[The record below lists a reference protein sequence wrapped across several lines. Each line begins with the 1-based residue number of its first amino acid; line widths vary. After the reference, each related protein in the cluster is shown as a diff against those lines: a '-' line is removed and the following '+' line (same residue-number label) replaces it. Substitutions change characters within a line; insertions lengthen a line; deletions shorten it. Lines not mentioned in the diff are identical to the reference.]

1 MSAAG
6 EKIAMEPH
14 TAERLVRAVQIVA
27 ALSLSF
33 AGCTCAGNRASAPPP
48 TATRP
53 AATATVA
60 PRPTDTAPAAPT
72 PAQAAPAQAAPAPAQ
87 TAAAQ
92 AVLLVPAGSPCAD
105 FVAVLSGR
113 KQDAAM
119 LAKPELRAIASA
131 DLIMCGAVF
140 SDSDDLCN
148 RLMPFEQG
156 PGGACLQTRALFHEL
171 RAYPGKPSFM
181 FDEFHWK
188 QWRSAPVLTEYADAM
203 QQALRAGKREDCD
216 RVGDGASICRAFMT
230 GDKTL
235 CKVTGK
241 LAEVSVPDPKGGD
254 APPVRVKDVLEAN
267 CRETIESR
275 TFLAKG
281 LEAVAASG
289 PPRERELARA
299 ALRRPDACA
308 AYAKAAL
315 DLCTGP
321 PVPNTPPGDQAP
333 ATPAAGTPAG
343 AGAPPE
349 ARERG

>member
-1 MSAAG
+1 MSPAR
-6 EKIAMEPH
+6 KKVAMEPD
-14 TAERLVRAVQIVA
+14 TAKRLVRALQIVA
-27 ALSLSF
+27 ALALSF
-33 AGCTCAGNRASAPPP
+33 AGCTCAGNTASAPPP

-53 AATATVA
+53 AATPTVA
-60 PRPTDTAPAAPT
+60 PRPADTVPVPPT
-72 PAQAAPAQAAPAPAQ
+72 PAETASTAAAPAPAQ

-92 AVLLVPAGSPCAD
+92 AVRLVPAGSPCAD

-113 KQDAAM
+113 KQDAAI
-119 LAKPELRAIASA
+119 LTKPELRAIAGA
-131 DLIMCGAVF
+131 DLVMCGAVF
-140 SDSDDLCN
+140 SDSDELCT

-156 PGGACLQTRALFHEL
+156 PGAACLQMRALFHEL

-181 FDEFHWK
+181 FDEFYWK

-203 QQALRAGKREDCD
+203 QQALRAGKPEDCD

-230 GDKTL
+230 RDKAL
-235 CKVTGK
+235 CTVTGK
-241 LAEVSVPDPKGGD
+241 LAEASVPDPKGGG
-254 APPVRVKDVLEAN
+254 APPVRVREVLEAN
-267 CRETIESR
+267 CRDTIDSR

-289 PPRERELARA
+289 PPRERELAKA
-299 ALRRPDACA
+299 ALRRPDACE

-321 PVPNTPPGDQAP
+321 PPPNTPPGDQAP
-333 ATPAAGTPAG
+333 ATPAAGA
-343 AGAPPE
+343 APE